1 MSQTKVATNFLG
13 AGAILQTQMQGYNTY
28 FQTNSSS
35 YVDSGLT
42 ANITCSS
49 TSSTVLIQ
57 AHINVSN
64 NHTTAQGV
72 HAQLLRGTTV
82 IEEYE
87 NLMFSGDSNTTQS
100 VAISHIDSPSSVS
113 AQTYKIQ
120 VKYSNAAAYI
130 RINNWATDTGDYRS
144 SLILQEVSA

>member
-1 MSQTKVATNFLG
+1 MAAVIPGVALG
-13 AGAILQTQMQGYNTY
+13 EGAILQTQIQGYNTY

-49 TSSTVLIQ
+49 TSNKVLIK
-57 AHINVSN
+57 AHINLAN
-64 NHTTAQGV
+64 NNASAQGV
-72 HAQLLRGTTV
+72 HAQLLRGSTV

-87 NLMFSGDSNTTQS
+87 NLMSSDDSNTTQS
-100 VAISHIDSPSSVS
+100 VAISHLDSPSSVS

-120 VKYSNAAAYI
+120 VKYSQEAAYI
-130 RINNWATDTGDYRS
+130 RINNYATDTGDSRS
-144 SLILQEVSA
+144 SLILQEVGA